1 MVSSKLSVMKKVLVY
16 RENAKKLK
24 TKQKYNGKHK
34 RKCVYFFRTNRQN
47 QKAYT
52 EQVNRKNKLYNTQD
66 KQNTKYEL

>member
-1 MVSSKLSVMKKVLVY
+1 MRKKK
-16 RENAKKLK
+16 N
-24 TKQKYNGKHK
+24 KQKHNEKHK

-52 EQVNRKNKLYNTQD
+52 EQVDSKNKLYNIQD

>member
-1 MVSSKLSVMKKVLVY
+1 MQKIK
-16 RENAKKLK
+16 N
-24 TKQKYNGKHK
+24 KQKHNGKHK

-52 EQVNRKNKLYNTQD
+52 EQVDSKNKLYNTQD